1 MSLLGEEGLNEVWG
15 RMKAKILEENQKY
28 RLNLEDGAYS
38 LKIFRQMNI
47 CIIHI
52 VALSE
57 LKERSITLP
66 EGFWPEDNI
75 NNEFIAAASG
85 KIAVKNL
92 SAQQTYSLTYFTSN
106 LLPDEKYKV

>member
-1 MSLLGEEGLNEVWG
+1 MSLLGEEGLNEVWE

-57 LKERSITLP
+57 LKERSIALP

-75 NNEFIAAASG
+75 NND
-85 KIAVKNL
+85 
-92 SAQQTYSLTYFTSN
+92 

>member
-47 CIIHI
+47 CII
-52 VALSE
+52 
-57 LKERSITLP
+57 
-66 EGFWPEDNI
+66 N
-75 NNEFIAAASG
+75 
-85 KIAVKNL
+85 
-92 SAQQTYSLTYFTSN
+92 SN
-106 LLPDEKYKV
+106 R